1 MSLPWTSYLVALVCY
16 CNTIWAL
23 GNMYILYIYTYMGW
37 LPFWRG
43 HFPSDEEQRVRI
55 VCWLHLLHL
64 DFSAFMLMR
73 TSWQHRC
80 TTKPLDSK
88 GQADRRQQTVVT
100 HSLSQSASQSAIQIN
115 QTCLSSSG
123 SFVRLLRQT
132 AKSQE
137 NSQLFLY
144 KCKQKSRMRR
154 SCPAAFLARIA
165 VACRFISYRFV
176 LLPEDPENWKLKI
189 EN

>member
-1 MSLPWTSYLVALVCY
+1 M
-16 CNTIWAL
+16 
-23 GNMYILYIYTYMGW
+23 
-37 LPFWRG
+37 
-43 HFPSDEEQRVRI
+43 
-55 VCWLHLLHL
+55 
-64 DFSAFMLMR
+64 
-73 TSWQHRC
+73 
-80 TTKPLDSK
+80 TTNCC
-88 GQADRRQQTVVT
+88 
-100 HSLSQSASQSAIQIN
+100 HSLTQSASQSAIQIN

-137 NSQLFLY
+137 ISQLFLY

-176 LLPEDPENWKLKI
+176 LLPEHPEN
-189 EN
+189 